1 MWIPHSLS
9 LSVPTFQTTLRRSS
23 VHWKAWLRKGGP
35 VPKVLIDIV
44 NLFQS
49 CSLNRL
55 TQSRS
60 DCWQLGGGGLE
71 CSPLHLT
78 CSSLPNLMHDR
89 LSQLASTT
97 TTTSGRAPAKKQN
110 TNCVCM
116 TPRDKG
122 RQLNTATLTCS
133 RSYFGRVQKIS
144 IGRGHAIR
152 KKTNSLCRRKIY
164 IYFLLFFFWWRV
176 SWFDDV
182 WPAALSADLSLQSL
196 SWKWTCVTF
205 DIFAETKCSAR
216 EKSACQTRAIFLSET
231 VEKRR
236 EIDGRWLSPG
246 EKKKNKKARGELCAR
261 SFAPPT
267 ISFFVNNLKP
277 GQRQPTRRIAYLAKN
292 LLLLLLSF
300 IWRDWRLWMRCRRLS
315 ENHLGSL
322 FRHCLFAVS
331 FFLFL
336 LSVPPSL
343 CLVESGDD
351 PPSWR
356 LVISTS
362 L

>member
-1 MWIPHSLS
+1 
-9 LSVPTFQTTLRRSS
+9 
-23 VHWKAWLRKGGP
+23 
-35 VPKVLIDIV
+35 
-44 NLFQS
+44 
-49 CSLNRL
+49 
-55 TQSRS
+55 
-60 DCWQLGGGGLE
+60 
-71 CSPLHLT
+71 
-78 CSSLPNLMHDR
+78 
-89 LSQLASTT
+89 
-97 TTTSGRAPAKKQN
+97 
-110 TNCVCM
+110 M

-152 KKTNSLCRRKIY
+152 KKQTLYVGGRY

-246 EKKKNKKARGELCAR
+246 EKKRIRRRGSAVPQFRSTHYFIFRQQLEAGPKATDEADRVFGQESSSSSSS
-261 SFAPPT
+261 SFLYLKRLTPLNAMPKVKWKSLGVAISPLFVCCFFL
-267 ISFFVNNLKP
+267 SFFAVGATLPLSSGK
-277 GQRQPTRRIAYLAKN
+277 RRRSSVLAVSYFHVIITTATQTT
-292 LLLLLLSF
+292 SF
-300 IWRDWRLWMRCRRLS
+300 PLAFSPQLFYGGKKKERKKERRRRL
-315 ENHLGSL
+315 N
-322 FRHCLFAVS
+322 
-331 FFLFL
+331 
-336 LSVPPSL
+336 
-343 CLVESGDD
+343 
-351 PPSWR
+351 
-356 LVISTS
+356 
-362 L
+362 

>member
-1 MWIPHSLS
+1 MS
-9 LSVPTFQTTLRRSS
+9 
-23 VHWKAWLRKGGP
+23 AE
-35 VPKVLIDIV
+35 D
-44 NLFQS
+44 
-49 CSLNRL
+49 
-55 TQSRS
+55 
-60 DCWQLGGGGLE
+60 
-71 CSPLHLT
+71 
-78 CSSLPNLMHDR
+78 
-89 LSQLASTT
+89 
-97 TTTSGRAPAKKQN
+97 
-110 TNCVCM
+110 
-116 TPRDKG
+116 
-122 RQLNTATLTCS
+122 
-133 RSYFGRVQKIS
+133 
-144 IGRGHAIR
+144 
-152 KKTNSLCRRKIY
+152 IY
-164 IYFLLFFFWWRV
+164 IFLVVFFFWWRV

-292 LLLLLLSF
+292 LLLLLLLLSF

-331 FFLFL
+331 FFLSFFAVGATL
-336 LSVPPSL
+336 PLS
-343 CLVESGDD
+343 SGKRRRSSVLAVSYFHVIITTATQTTSF
-351 PPSWR
+351 PLAFSPQLFYGGKKKERKKERRRR
-356 LVISTS
+356 LN
-362 L
+362 

>member
-1 MWIPHSLS
+1 MRIPHSLS

-60 DCWQLGGGGLE
+60 DWQLGGGGLE

-152 KKTNSLCRRKIY
+152 KKNKLFMSAEDIY
-164 IYFLLFFFWWRV
+164 ISCCFFFWWRV

-246 EKKKNKKARGELCAR
+246 EKKRIRRRGGSCAPAVSLHPLFHFSSTTWSR
-261 SFAPPT
+261 AKGNRRGGSRIWPR
-267 ISFFVNNLKP
+267 IFFFFFFFFP
-277 GQRQPTRRIAYLAKN
+277 
-292 LLLLLLSF
+292 
-300 IWRDWRLWMRCRRLS
+300 LS
-315 ENHLGSL
+315 EEIDAFECDAEG
-322 FRHCLFAVS
+322 
-331 FFLFL
+331 
-336 LSVPPSL
+336 
-343 CLVESGDD
+343 
-351 PPSWR
+351 
-356 LVISTS
+356 
-362 L
+362 